1 MVGAKKYALMKS
13 EKEQN
18 IMLKNEVVE
27 LKNEIVQLNQR
38 LQLIRAEIKGF
49 SNCNPQTQ
57 KE

>member
-27 LKNEIVQLNQR
+27 LKNEIVQIHQR
-38 LQLIRAEIKGF
+38 LQLIRAKIKSL
-49 SNCNPQTQ
+49 SNLNTQTN